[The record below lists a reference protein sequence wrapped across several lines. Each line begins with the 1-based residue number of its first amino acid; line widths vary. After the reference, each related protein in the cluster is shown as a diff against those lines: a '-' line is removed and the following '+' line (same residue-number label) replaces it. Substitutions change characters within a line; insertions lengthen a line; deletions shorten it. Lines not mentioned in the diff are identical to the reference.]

1 MVSEKDTIHR
11 RTVIEHGNRYVYL
24 YTTDANGKVLDE
36 EVFTQP
42 YRLDRQEVHEEAK
55 DIYDLVYD
63 SLNELINFPS
73 ASDGDGPPNVKE

>member
-42 YRLDRQEVHEEAK
+42 YRLGRQEVHEEAK
-55 DIYDLVYD
+55 DIYDIVYD
-63 SLNELINFPS
+63 ALNEAINFPTAS
-73 ASDGDGPPNVKE
+73 AGDDSPNVEE

>member
-1 MVSEKDTIHR
+1 MVEPDTIHR
-11 RTVIEHGNRYVYL
+11 RTVIEHGNRYVYI

-55 DIYDLVYD
+55 DIYDIVYD
-63 SLNELINFPS
+63 ALNEAINFPTAS
-73 ASDGDGPPNVKE
+73 AGDDSPNVEE

>member
-1 MVSEKDTIHR
+1 
-11 RTVIEHGNRYVYL
+11 VYIF
-24 YTTDANGKVLDE
+24 TTDANGKVLDE